1 MSQLLMNKLR
11 GLAGATALLVVFL
24 VVGTVDASAQGQRTA
39 TVENP
44 YLLLAQKLGVTAC
57 QQGTATDI
65 PGGTAELDTW
75 MQSKK
80 ANMSSATLL
89 EQIKYEYYANV
100 VAEVRDGAV
109 APEIALLA
117 ELSRAGKKL
126 NDGSITSA
134 QFAALYNGA
143 KPSFGMCN

>member
-24 VVGTVDASAQGQRTA
+24 VVGTVDASAQGQKTA

-57 QQGTATDI
+57 QQGTASNVQ
-65 PGGTAELDTW
+65 GGIDAMEAWTQSMKASIAGANLLD
-75 MQSKK
+75 QV
-80 ANMSSATLL
+80 
-89 EQIKYEYYANV
+89 KYEYYTKSI
-100 VAEVRDGAV
+100 AEVRDYYV

-117 ELSRAGKKL
+117 ELSRAAKKL
-126 NDGSITSA
+126 GNETLTIPQLAS
-134 QFAALYNGA
+134 LYNGA
-143 KPSFGMCN
+143 KAPFGMCN

>member
-1 MSQLLMNKLR
+1 MNKLR

-57 QQGTATDI
+57 QQGTATDVQ
-65 PGGTAELDTW
+65 GGIAALEAQTQV
-75 MQSKK
+75 MKSNQ
-80 ANMSSATLL
+80 SSASLL
-89 EQIKYEYYANV
+89 DKIKYEYYTKV
-100 VAEVRDGAV
+100 ISEVRDFYV

-117 ELSRAGKKL
+117 ELARAGKKL
-126 NDGSITSA
+126 SDGSITGA
-134 QFAALYNGA
+134 QLAGLYNGA
-143 KPSFGMCN
+143 KAPFGMCN